1 MLDRILESLSSLL
14 ELSAAAPFIAFI
26 AGVITSL
33 TPCSLSQIPL
43 VLGYVGKEASPGKAF
58 RLSLVY
64 ALGSAVTF
72 TAFGIAASLFGTL
85 LGAAFSWWY
94 IILGIIM
101 MLMALQMWGIISIAP
116 STYLAAKNR
125 HRGYIGALIAG
136 IIGGVFSSP
145 CSTPVLIAL
154 IAMIAAE
161 ESMMRGALL
170 MLLYAL
176 GCTALSIALG
186 SSPSLIRK
194 VGQNEKMRKIS
205 KALNILLG
213 ILVFIIGAVLLYL
226 GF

>member
-1 MLDRILESLSSLL
+1 
-14 ELSAAAPFIAFI
+14 
-26 AGVITSL
+26 
-33 TPCSLSQIPL
+33 
-43 VLGYVGKEASPGKAF
+43 
-58 RLSLVY
+58 
-64 ALGSAVTF
+64 
-72 TAFGIAASLFGTL
+72 
-85 LGAAFSWWY
+85 
-94 IILGIIM
+94 
-101 MLMALQMWGIISIAP
+101 
-116 STYLAAKNR
+116 
-125 HRGYIGALIAG
+125 
-136 IIGGVFSSP
+136 
-145 CSTPVLIAL
+145 
-154 IAMIAAE
+154 MIAAE